1 MAKGNFILGYA
12 RGSVGDVT
20 FSRVK
25 GNQVAKARNRN
36 PANPNTIPQAMQ
48 RSLFADAVRFYTR
61 GVQNAFKFAFE
72 RKLEN
77 ESDYNAFMRLNV
89 NRGVRIGKTPD
100 SMYPAI
106 GDWLVADGSITPPLV
121 KDGNSQT
128 SVGDVVIGTYHVN
141 DMPASPYV
149 AGDTLPDAAITL
161 GFAATSGTT
170 TIGTLSTA
178 LKAQFPQLRDGDF
191 VTILLVSQAFQSTI
205 NDIFPSPVGSA
216 EGLME
221 DPAWSFAQFT
231 IDEGSTANV
240 STIYH
245 SAGTNFSVGFDVNT
259 GGSLILSRESKFSP
273 IVDIEYGT
281 IAAGAVIFSRQTSS
295 GLLVSTAPLSRGYQY
310 KQAVDYCR
318 TKAWEDF
325 VMVDWG
331 AADPAILQ
339 GYFVQA

>member
-1 MAKGNFILGYA
+1 MAKGNFLLGYA

-106 GDWLVADGSITPPLV
+106 GDWLVADGSITPPLKLDAV
-121 KDGNSQT
+121 
-128 SVGDVVIGTYHVN
+128 
-141 DMPASPYV
+141 ASTAMSDYV
-149 AGDTLPDAAITL
+149 TGSYLVYDKVASEYAADDELPVSTITL
-161 GFAATSGTT
+161 GFSATSTPTT
-170 TIGTLSTA
+170 VGALSTA

-191 VTILLVSQAFQSTI
+191 VTFLLISQALQGTI
-205 NDIFPSPVGSA
+205 GDIFPNPTGSA
-216 EGLME
+216 EALME

-231 IDEGSTANV
+231 IDEGSTDNV

-245 SAGTNFSVGFDVNT
+245 TAGTSFGVGT
-259 GGSLILSRESKFSP
+259 GAAGESFINLSRESQFAP
-273 IVDIEYGT
+273 VVGDTYGS

-295 GLLVSTAPLSRGYQY
+295 GLLVSPAPLSSGYRYQ
-310 KQAVDYCR
+310 QAVDYCR

>member
-1 MAKGNFILGYA
+1 MAKGNFLLGYA

-89 NRGVRIGKTPD
+89 NRGVRIGKSPE

-106 GDWLVADGSITPPLV
+106 GDWLVADGSITPPL
-121 KDGNSQT
+121 KQDASSGNVPGDYEIGAYQT
-128 SVGDVVIGTYHVN
+128 LDTSPATYQT
-141 DMPASPYV
+141 
-149 AGDTLPDAAITL
+149 GDTLPVSSISL
-161 GFAATSGTT
+161 GFLITAAPT
-170 TIGTLSTA
+170 TIGALSSA
-178 LKAQFPQLRDGDF
+178 LLAQFPQLRDGDF
-191 VTILLVSQAFQSTI
+191 VTILLISQAFT
-205 NDIFPSPVGSA
+205 NPLGDLFPSANGYN

-231 IDEGSTANV
+231 VDEGNTADV

-245 SAGTNFSVGFDVNT
+245 SPGTNFAVNVSGET
-259 GGSLILSRESKFSP
+259 SAWIQLSRASQFVPVVGE
-273 IVDIEYGT
+273 IYGT

-295 GLLVSTAPLSRGYQY
+295 GLLVSTAPLSRGYRY
-310 KQAVDYCR
+310 GQAVDSCR
-318 TKAWEDF
+318 TKSWEDF
-325 VMVDWG
+325 VMVNWG

>member
-1 MAKGNFILGYA
+1 MAKGNFLLGYA

-89 NRGVRIGKTPD
+89 NRGVRIGKSPD
-100 SMYPAI
+100 SPYPAI
-106 GDWLVADGSITPPLV
+106 GDWLVADGSITPPLKQDALV
-121 KDGNSQT
+121 ST
-128 SVGDVVIGTYHVN
+128 AVGDSIIGAYEVADSAPTAHS
-141 DMPASPYV
+141 AGSP
-149 AGDTLPDAAITL
+149 LPISGITL
-161 GFAATSGTT
+161 GLSASSVPT
-170 TIGTLSTA
+170 TIGALSSA
-178 LKAQFPQLRDGDF
+178 LMAQFPQLRDGDF
-191 VTILLVSQAFQSTI
+191 VTILLISQAFTGTI
-205 NDIFPSPVGSA
+205 GDTFPSPEGSA
-216 EGLME
+216 EGIME
-221 DPAWSFAQFT
+221 DPAWSFAQLT
-231 IDEGSTANV
+231 IDAGSTANV

-245 SAGTNFSVGFDVNT
+245 SAGTSFSVESVFDNEIAL
-259 GGSLILSRESKFSP
+259 SLTRNSQFVAVEG
-273 IVDIEYGT
+273 DTYGT
-281 IAAGAVIFSRQTSS
+281 IAAGAIIFSRQTSS
-295 GLLVSTAPLSRGYQY
+295 GLLVSNAPLSRGYQY
-310 KQAVDYCR
+310 QQAVDYCS

>member
-1 MAKGNFILGYA
+1 MAKGNFLLGYA

-61 GVQNAFKFAFE
+61 GVQNTFKFAFE

-106 GDWLVADGSITPPLV
+106 GDWLVADGSITPPLKQDAV
-121 KDGNSQT
+121 ASSALSDYTVGCYEVYDKTPSAYAADDELPT
-128 SVGDVVIGTYHVN
+128 S
-141 DMPASPYV
+141 S
-149 AGDTLPDAAITL
+149 ITL
-161 GFAATSGTT
+161 GLSAASAPT
-170 TIGTLSTA
+170 TIGALSTA

-191 VTILLVSQAFQSTI
+191 VTILLVSQAFQGTM
-205 NDIFPSPVGSA
+205 NDIFPSPEGSA

-245 SAGTNFSVGFDVNT
+245 SAGTSFGVGSGIAGESFIN
-259 GGSLILSRESKFSP
+259 LSRESQFVP
-273 IVDIEYGT
+273 VVGDTYGS
-281 IAAGAVIFSRQTSS
+281 IAAGAVIFSRQASS
-295 GLLVSTAPLSRGYQY
+295 GLLVSTAPLARGYQY
-310 KQAVDYCR
+310 QQAVEHCR

>member
-1 MAKGNFILGYA
+1 MAKGNFLLGYA

-89 NRGVRIGKTPD
+89 NRGVRIGKTPE

-106 GDWLVADGSITPPLV
+106 GDWLVADGSITPPLKLDAV
-121 KDGNSQT
+121 SGSAL
-128 SVGDVVIGTYHVN
+128 GD
-141 DMPASPYV
+141 YV
-149 AGDTLPDAAITL
+149 AGVYEAIDKAPSPYDDGDPMPSATIAL
-161 GFAATSGTT
+161 GFTT
-170 TIGTLSTA
+170 TTAPSTVGALSTA
-178 LKAQFPQLRDGDF
+178 LKAQYPQLRDGDF
-191 VTILLVSQAFQSTI
+191 VTILLISQAFTGTI
-205 NDIFPSPVGSA
+205 NDTFPSPGGYA

-231 IDEGSTANV
+231 IDEGSTADV
-240 STIYH
+240 DTIYH
-245 SAGTNFSVGFDVNT
+245 SAGTELIVSSVHDGASSIMLDRASQFVPVVGET
-259 GGSLILSRESKFSP
+259 
-273 IVDIEYGT
+273 YGT

-295 GLLVSTAPLSRGYQY
+295 GLLVSSAPLSRGYRYQ
-310 KQAVDYCR
+310 QAVDYCR

>member
-1 MAKGNFILGYA
+1 MAKGNFLLGYA

-89 NRGVRIGKTPD
+89 NRGVRIGKSPE
-100 SMYPAI
+100 SSYPAI
-106 GDWLVADGSITPPLV
+106 GDWLVADGSITPPLNKNAV
-121 KDGNSQT
+121 ASTAQSDFIAGAYLCADSAPTAYSSGNELVST
-128 SVGDVVIGTYHVN
+128 
-141 DMPASPYV
+141 
-149 AGDTLPDAAITL
+149 ITL
-161 GFAATSGTT
+161 GFTESTAAPTT
-170 TIGTLSTA
+170 VGALSAA
-178 LKAQFPQLRDGDF
+178 LKAQYPQLRDGDF
-191 VTILLVSQAFQSTI
+191 VTILLISQVFLGTI
-205 NDIFPSPVGSA
+205 GDTFPSPGGYA
-216 EGLME
+216 EGLE
-221 DPAWSFAQFT
+221 GDPAWSFAQLT

-245 SAGTNFSVGFDVNT
+245 SPGTSLSMAIVHDGASAIKLERYIIPNVGEGDTV
-259 GGSLILSRESKFSP
+259 
-273 IVDIEYGT
+273 GT

-295 GLLVSTAPLSRGYQY
+295 GLLVSTAPLSSGYQY
-310 KQAVDYCR
+310 QQAVDASR

>member
-1 MAKGNFILGYA
+1 MAKGNFLLGYA

-48 RSLFADAVRFYTR
+48 RSLFSDAVRFYTR

-89 NRGVRIGKTPD
+89 NRGVRIGKTPE

-106 GDWLVADGSITPPLV
+106 GDWLVADGSITPPMKSDSAVSSAL
-121 KDGNSQT
+121 
-128 SVGDVVIGTYHVN
+128 GDMIAGAYQVHDNPVVAYET
-141 DMPASPYV
+141 
-149 AGDTLPDAAITL
+149 GDELPFSDITF
-161 GFAATSGTT
+161 GFAVAATPT
-170 TIGTLSTA
+170 TIGELSSA
-178 LKAQFPQLRDGDF
+178 LLAQFPQLRSGDF
-191 VTILLVSQAFQSTI
+191 VTILLISQAFTDAI
-205 NDIFPSPVGSA
+205 GDRFPSPSGYND
-216 EGLME
+216 GLME
-221 DPAWSFAQFT
+221 DPAWTFAQLT
-231 IDEGSTANV
+231 IDEASTANV
-240 STIYH
+240 STMYH
-245 SAGTNFSVGFDVNT
+245 SAGSILQISEVHDGVSSIN
-259 GGSLILSRESKFSP
+259 LSRNSVFVPVNGEL
-273 IVDIEYGT
+273 YGT

-295 GLLVSTAPLSRGYQY
+295 GLMVSTAPLARGYRY
-310 KQAVDYCR
+310 GQAVDSCR

-325 VMVDWG
+325 VMVNWG

>member
-1 MAKGNFILGYA
+1 MAKGNFLLGYA

-89 NRGVRIGKTPD
+89 NRGVRIGKTPE

-106 GDWLVADGSITPPLV
+106 GEWLVADGSITPPL
-121 KDGNSQT
+121 KQN
-128 SVGDVVIGTYHVN
+128 VGDSSGSGAFVEGTYVVY
-141 DMPASPYV
+141 DTTPAEY
-149 AGDTLPDAAITL
+149 AQGDDVPTATITM
-161 GFAATSGTT
+161 GISVTANPTT
-170 TIGTLSTA
+170 VGALSTA
-178 LKAQFPQLRDGDF
+178 LKAQFPQLRDGDI
-191 VTILLVSQAFQSTI
+191 VTILLISQTFT
-205 NDIFPSPVGSA
+205 DTLGELFPSPSGYA
-216 EGLME
+216 EGLLE
-221 DPAWSFAQFT
+221 DPVWSFAQFA
-231 IDEGSTANV
+231 IDEGSTANI
-240 STIYH
+240 STIYQ
-245 SAGTNFSVGFDVNT
+245 SQGATLSFSYTSGGPSGLVFTREASIDPVVGDT
-259 GGSLILSRESKFSP
+259 YGS
-273 IVDIEYGT
+273 
-281 IAAGAVIFSRQTSS
+281 IAAGTVIFSRQTSS
-295 GLLVSTAPLSRGYQY
+295 GLLVSTAPLSSGFQYQ
-310 KQAVDYCR
+310 QAVDYCR

>member
-1 MAKGNFILGYA
+1 MAKGNFLLGYA

-89 NRGVRIGKTPD
+89 NRGVHIAKSPE
-100 SMYPAI
+100 SMYPAV
-106 GDWLVADGSITPPLV
+106 GDWLVADGSITPPMKQDATAATAVEDYVKGAYLV
-121 KDGNSQT
+121 YDKN
-128 SVGDVVIGTYHVN
+128 
-141 DMPASPYV
+141 AEAYV
-149 AGDTLPDAAITL
+149 AGDALPVSQITL
-161 GFAATSGTT
+161 GFAATSTPT
-170 TIGTLSTA
+170 TIGALSTA

-191 VTILLVSQAFQSTI
+191 VTVLLISQAFVSPLF
-205 NDIFPSPVGSA
+205 DLFPSAHGYN
-216 EGLME
+216 EGVME
-221 DPAWSFAQFT
+221 DPAWSFAQLT

-240 STIYH
+240 STIFH
-245 SAGTNFSVGFDVNT
+245 SAGTTLTISPVTAGESALYLV
-259 GGSLILSRESKFSP
+259 RESQFNAEEGE
-273 IVDIEYGT
+273 IYGT
-281 IAAGAVIFSRQTSS
+281 IAAGAVIFSRQTSN
-295 GLLVSTAPLSRGYQY
+295 GLLVSTAPLSRGSNYGLV
-310 KQAVDYCR
+310 VDSCR
-318 TKAWEDF
+318 EQQWIDSI
-325 VMVDWG
+325 MVDWG

>member
-1 MAKGNFILGYA
+1 MAKGNFLLGYA

-89 NRGVRIGKTPD
+89 NRGVRIGKNPD
-100 SMYPAI
+100 SRYPAI

-121 KDGNSQT
+121 EHST
-128 SVGDVVIGTYHVN
+128 SDSAPGDAANAGCYLVTDSPYSTYVEGDDPDVVSVLSLSFN
-141 DMPASPYV
+141 
-149 AGDTLPDAAITL
+149 
-161 GFAATSGTT
+161 ATSIPS
-170 TIGTLSTA
+170 TIGELSSA
-178 LKAQFPQLRDGDF
+178 MLSQFPQLRSGDF
-191 VTILLVSQAFQSTI
+191 VTMLLISQGLVGE
-205 NDIFPSPVGSA
+205 DLFPSSHGYD
-216 EGLME
+216 EGTFE

-231 IDEGSTANV
+231 IDEENTASV

-245 SAGTNFSVGFDVNT
+245 SPGSSLLVDVSGSVKHITLGRAAVYVPEED
-259 GGSLILSRESKFSP
+259 EKH
-273 IVDIEYGT
+273 GT
-281 IAAGAVIFSRQTSS
+281 IAAGAVIFSRQTAS
-295 GLLVSTAPLSRGYQY
+295 GLTVSSAVLSKGWNYSQ
-310 KQAVDYCR
+310 QVAHCR
-318 TKAWEDF
+318 TKPYEDA

-339 GYFVQA
+339 GYYVKA

>member
-1 MAKGNFILGYA
+1 MAKGNFLLGYA

-61 GVQNAFKFAFE
+61 GIQNAFKFAFE

-89 NRGVRIGKTPD
+89 NRGVRIGKTPG

-106 GDWLVADGSITPPLV
+106 GDWLVADGSITPPMKTDAVVSTAIADYVVGGYLV
-121 KDGNSQT
+121 YDT
-128 SVGDVVIGTYHVN
+128 APTV
-141 DMPASPYV
+141 YV
-149 AGDTLPDAAITL
+149 AGDDLPESSVSL
-161 GFAATSGTT
+161 GFTAATAPTT
-170 TIGTLSTA
+170 VGALSTA

-191 VTILLVSQAFQSTI
+191 ITILLISQAFTGTI
-205 NDIFPSPVGSA
+205 DDLFPSPGGYND
-216 EGLME
+216 GLME

-231 IDEGSTANV
+231 IDEGSTASV

-245 SAGTNFSVGFDVNT
+245 SEGTSFGITAVPDNASFIYLN
-259 GGSLILSRESKFSP
+259 RESNFVP
-273 IVDIEYGT
+273 VVGETYGS

-295 GLLVSTAPLSRGYQY
+295 GLLVSTTPLSRGYRY
-310 KQAVDYCR
+310 AQAVATCR
-318 TKAWEDF
+318 TKQWEDF

>member
-1 MAKGNFILGYA
+1 MAKGNLLLGYA

-48 RSLFADAVRFYTR
+48 RSLFSDAVRFYTR

-89 NRGVRIGKTPD
+89 NRGVRIGKSPE

-106 GDWLVADGSITPPLV
+106 GDWLVADGSITPPLRY
-121 KDGNSQT
+121 DSEESSAQGDSI
-128 SVGDVVIGTYHVN
+128 VGAYQVQ
-141 DMPASPYV
+141 
-149 AGDTLPDAAITL
+149 DAAPSVFVQGDALPFSIITL
-161 GFAATSGTT
+161 GFSSSAAPTT
-170 TIGTLSTA
+170 VGALSIA
-178 LKAQFPQLRDGDF
+178 LLAEFPQLRDGDF
-191 VTILLVSQAFQSTI
+191 VTILLISQAFTGTI
-205 NDIFPSPVGSA
+205 NDTFPSPSGSA
-216 EGLME
+216 EGLVE

-231 IDEGSTANV
+231 IDETSTANV

-245 SAGTNFSVGFDVNT
+245 SPGSTLAVQSASEGYYLSLEKTSNFIAEVGDT
-259 GGSLILSRESKFSP
+259 
-273 IVDIEYGT
+273 YGT

-295 GLLVSTAPLSRGYQY
+295 GLLVSTAPLSRGFRYI
-310 KQAVDYCR
+310 QAIDVCR

>member
-1 MAKGNFILGYA
+1 MAKGNFLLGYA

-89 NRGVRIGKTPD
+89 NRGVRIGKTPE

-106 GDWLVADGSITPPLV
+106 GDWLVADGSITPPL
-121 KDGNSQT
+121 KEDATEDILLSSY
-128 SVGDVVIGTYHVN
+128 SVGAYKVSDKTPTVY
-141 DMPASPYV
+141 AE
-149 AGDTLPDAAITL
+149 GDGIAETSITL
-161 GFAATSGTT
+161 GLQA
-170 TIGTLSTA
+170 TLSSQTVGA
-178 LKAQFPQLRDGDF
+178 LSTVLKAQFPQLRDGDF
-191 VTILLVSQAFQSTI
+191 VTILLISQAFTGTLG
-205 NDIFPSPVGSA
+205 DTFPSPEGYA

-231 IDEGSTANV
+231 IDEGSTAAI
-240 STIYH
+240 STIYK
-245 SAGTNFSVGFDVNT
+245 SAGSDFTVSA
-259 GGSLILSRESKFSP
+259 GSGSEGVITLHREAQFSP
-273 IVDIEYGT
+273 VVGDTYGSM
-281 IAAGAVIFSRQTSS
+281 AAGAVIFSRQTSS
-295 GLLVSTAPLSRGYQY
+295 GLMVSSAPLSRGLSY
-310 KQAVDYCR
+310 KQAIEYCR
-318 TKAWEDF
+318 TKSWEDF
-325 VMVDWG
+325 IMVDWG

>member
-1 MAKGNFILGYA
+1 MAKGNFLLGYA

-48 RSLFADAVRFYTR
+48 RSLFSDAVRFYTR

-89 NRGVRIGKTPD
+89 NRGVRIGKSPE

-106 GDWLVADGSITPPLV
+106 GDWIVADGSITPPIV
-121 KDGNSQT
+121 GVSNST
-128 SVGDVVIGTYHVN
+128 SVPGDYIVGGYL
-141 DMPASPYV
+141 
-149 AGDTLPDAAITL
+149 AGDTAPDEYIQGDAPPSSGITL
-161 GFAATSGTT
+161 GFAATSAPT
-170 TIGTLSTA
+170 TIGALSTA
-178 LKAQFPQLRDGDF
+178 LLAQFPQLRSGDF
-191 VTILLVSQAFQSTI
+191 VTILLISQAFSDTI
-205 NDIFPSPVGSA
+205 GDLFPNPSGYN

-221 DPAWSFAQFT
+221 DPAWSFAQLI
-231 IDEGSTANV
+231 IDESNTDNV

-245 SAGTNFSVGFDVNT
+245 SSGSGLSVGLGANNESFI
-259 GGSLILSRESKFSP
+259 SLYKESVFIPTVGVK
-273 IVDIEYGT
+273 YGT

-295 GLLVSTAPLSRGYQY
+295 GLLVSSAPLSQGYRFQ
-310 KQAVDYCR
+310 QAVEYCR
-318 TKAWEDF
+318 TKSWEDF
-325 VMVDWG
+325 VMVNWG

-339 GYFVQA
+339 GYFAQA

>member
-1 MAKGNFILGYA
+1 MAKGNFLLGYA

-89 NRGVRIGKTPD
+89 NRGVRIGKSPD
-100 SMYPAI
+100 SVYPAI
-106 GDWLVADGSITPPLV
+106 GDWLVAEGSITPPLV
-121 KDGNSQT
+121 SNAVAS
-128 SVGDVVIGTYHVN
+128 SASGDSYVGTYEVH
-141 DMPASPYV
+141 
-149 AGDTLPDAAITL
+149 DTTPSAYIEGEELPLSDITL
-161 GFAATSGTT
+161 GFATTAAPT
-170 TIGTLSTA
+170 TIGVLSA
-178 LKAQFPQLRDGDF
+178 DLKAQYPQLRDGDF
-191 VTILLVSQAFQSTI
+191 VTILLISQAFTGNI
-205 NDIFPSPVGSA
+205 NDTFPSPSGSG

-221 DPAWSFAQFT
+221 DPTWSFAQFT
-231 IDEGSTANV
+231 IDEGNTANV
-240 STIYH
+240 STIYT
-245 SAGTNFSVGFDVNT
+245 SPGSQLTVDFVNNEGRILLSKNSNFQAVAGDV
-259 GGSLILSRESKFSP
+259 
-273 IVDIEYGT
+273 YGT
-281 IAAGAVIFSRQTSS
+281 IATGAVIFSRQTSS

-310 KQAVDYCR
+310 KQAVDVCR
-318 TKAWEDF
+318 TKSWEDF
-325 VMVDWG
+325 VMVNWG

-339 GYFVQA
+339 GYYVQA

>member
-1 MAKGNFILGYA
+1 MAKGNFLLGYA

-61 GVQNAFKFAFE
+61 GVQNAFRFAFE

-121 KDGNSQT
+121 EDGSAGT
-128 SVGDVVIGTYHVN
+128 AVGDSIIGAYHVN

-149 AGDTLPDAAITL
+149 AGDALPDAGITL
-161 GFAATSGTT
+161 GFSAASAPTT
-170 TIGTLSTA
+170 VGALSTA

-191 VTILLVSQAFQSTI
+191 VTVLLISQAFQGTI

-245 SAGTNFSVGFDVNT
+245 SAGTTLQVLSNSDTNYG
-259 GGSLILSRESKFSP
+259 IMLSRVSQFSP

-295 GLLVSTAPLSRGYQY
+295 GLLVSSAPLSSGYQY
-310 KQAVDYCR
+310 KQAVDYSR

>member
-1 MAKGNFILGYA
+1 MAKGNFLLGYA

-36 PANPNTIPQAMQ
+36 PSNPNTIPQAMQ
-48 RSLFADAVRFYTR
+48 RSLFADGVRFYTR
-61 GVQNAFKFAFE
+61 GVQNTFKFAFE

-89 NRGVRIGKTPD
+89 NRGVRIGKSPE

-106 GDWLVADGSITPPLV
+106 GDWLVADGSITPPLKLDAV
-121 KDGNSQT
+121 ESSAVADFIAGVYQ
-128 SVGDVVIGTYHVN
+128 VVDYAPTIY
-141 DMPASPYV
+141 A
-149 AGDTLPDAAITL
+149 AGDPLVHSTITL
-161 GFAATSGTT
+161 GFTAATAPTT
-170 TIGTLSTA
+170 VGALSTA
-178 LKAQFPQLRDGDF
+178 LKSQFPQLRDGDF
-191 VTILLVSQAFQSTI
+191 VTILLISQAFTGAMG
-205 NDIFPSPVGSA
+205 DVFPSPRGYA

-221 DPAWSFAQFT
+221 DPAWSFAQLI

-245 SAGTNFSVGFDVNT
+245 SAGTELTISAVND
-259 GGSLILSRESKFSP
+259 GASSIILSRTSKF
-273 IVDIEYGT
+273 IAEEGETYGT
-281 IAAGAVIFSRQTSS
+281 IAAGAVIFTRQTSS
-295 GLLVSTAPLSRGYQY
+295 GLLVSNAPLSRGYQY
-310 KQAVDYCR
+310 QQAVDYSR
-318 TKAWEDF
+318 TKSWEDF